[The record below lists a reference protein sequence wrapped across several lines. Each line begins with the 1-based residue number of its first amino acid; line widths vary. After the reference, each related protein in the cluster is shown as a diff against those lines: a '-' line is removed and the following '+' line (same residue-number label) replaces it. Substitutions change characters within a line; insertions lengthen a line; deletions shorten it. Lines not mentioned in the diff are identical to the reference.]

1 LQIKKGR
8 GIVWE
13 RNYDELRRTQEK
25 LANPNA
31 DLRYGKSETYSC
43 RSTAEGCR
51 RSLDRF
57 RLMQR
62 PRLRKMRCSAA
73 AAELERQKGCERKKM
88 LERGR
93 IRKYWSC
100 LFIRKDS

>member
-1 LQIKKGR
+1 LQIKNVR
-8 GIVWE
+8 GTAWKM
-13 RNYDELRRTQEK
+13 NYDELRRTQEK

-31 DLRYGKSETYSC
+31 NLRYGKTETYSC
-43 RSTAEGCR
+43 RSTAEGRR

-62 PRLRKMRCSAA
+62 PRLRKTRCSAA
-73 AAELERQKGCERKKM
+73 AAELERQKGCESKKM

-93 IRKYWSC
+93 IRKDWSC